1 MIRSMIRV
9 AGAALLFWAVAA
21 QANLGVSEASAPA
34 QAAKTPAV
42 TIPQGTPLRVRTVDP
57 IDVDSSQAGMKFR
70 GTLDDP
76 IMINGNVIVPRGAD
90 VTLQAAKVQQSGKMK
105 GSDLIQ
111 LKVNSI
117 VVKGKSYPV
126 VTSFQ
131 EVKGGSEGK
140 STAKKGL
147 GGAGLGA
154 IIGGIAGGGT
164 GAAIGAAAG
173 GATGLIVSASGQQ
186 HLKVPSETRMEFR
199 LESAV
204 KVNP

>member
-1 MIRSMIRV
+1 MTRSTIRV
-9 AGAALLFWAVAA
+9 AGLALLFWALAV
-21 QANLGVSEASAPA
+21 QANFGFPEAAAPA
-34 QAAKTPAV
+34 QAAKPAV

-57 IDVDSSQAGMKFR
+57 IDVDASQAGMKFR

-76 IMINGNVIVPRGAD
+76 IMIDGNVVVPRGAA
-90 VTLQAAKVQQSGKMK
+90 VTLEAAKVQQSGKMK

-140 STAKKGL
+140 STARKGL

-154 IIGGIAGGGT
+154 IIGGIAGGGK

-204 KVNP
+204 KVTP